1 MKKYKVGII
10 GATGMV
16 GQRFALLLENHPWF
30 EVAVLAASARSAGK
44 KYSEVTDGRWHM
56 DTPLP
61 DKYKDMVKSRARSM
75 FILGGDSQDLIQEG
89 MIGLFKAIRDYD
101 SGRDASFRTFAALC
115 ISRQLFT
122 VVQSSGRK
130 KNIPLNTALSLN
142 APVPGGEGGE
152 TDAESNQLLNL
163 LQADPGSDPEKH
175 LLDQERLLH
184 LQERIDREL
193 SSFEKQVLDLHLT
206 GMGYVEIA
214 HVLNRTE
221 KSTDNALQRIRAKLR
236 KGREDN

>member
-1 MKKYKVGII
+1 MIQEVLILKAEEYKEIPDEELI
-10 GATGMV
+10 GMI
-16 GQRFALLLENHPWF
+16 R
-30 EVAVLAASARSAGK
+30 
-44 KYSEVTDGRWHM
+44 DGDRQAM
-56 DTPLP
+56 DFLM

-163 LQADPGSDPEKH
+163 LQADPDSDPEKH

>member
-1 MKKYKVGII
+1 MILKAEEYKEIPDEELI
-10 GATGMV
+10 GMI
-16 GQRFALLLENHPWF
+16 R
-30 EVAVLAASARSAGK
+30 
-44 KYSEVTDGRWHM
+44 DGDRQAM
-56 DTPLP
+56 DFLM

-142 APVPGGEGGE
+142 APESICWIRRGCCICRNGSTVSSVP
-152 TDAESNQLLNL
+152 S
-163 LQADPGSDPEKH
+163 
-175 LLDQERLLH
+175 
-184 LQERIDREL
+184 
-193 SSFEKQVLDLHLT
+193 
-206 GMGYVEIA
+206 
-214 HVLNRTE
+214 
-221 KSTDNALQRIRAKLR
+221 KSRSWTCI
-236 KGREDN
+236 